1 MNDTTIPE
9 RWLLITRVIWFAL
22 VFLLLLIF
30 IVSIPAYFNQVRVP
44 CGGVDCQILALS
56 PQEVQLLPDFG
67 LSLDF
72 YIGYVIGLGIFGFTL
87 IFLMAGSVYWL
98 RSSTWLG
105 FLVSLAL
112 VVFGTFTA
120 ESSTALV
127 RQSPNLAWP
136 FFLLNFMTNGLV
148 MLLFFLFPDG
158 RFVPRW
164 TWLLTIIFVVAF
176 LLDLLLR
183 NRGQLEPSYS
193 ITGNL
198 LMISFLAVG
207 VVAQIYRYRRIST
220 PTQRQQTKW
229 IMFGLVS
236 LFIMLFIW
244 TFLFELFPPQSS
256 SVRLALKLGL
266 SLSLILFIIFPI
278 SIVFSILRYRLWDID
293 IVIQRTLVYGLLTLS
308 LLLIYF
314 GSVVLLQEIFSTV
327 TGQRSAVAIVVSTLL
342 IAALFA
348 PLRQRI
354 QNFIDRRFY
363 RRKYD
368 AVQTLAQFSQ
378 TAREEVEL
386 ETLTAELVQ
395 VVQET
400 MQPETV
406 SLWLPAPRSRK
417 DRIKGFSS

>member
-9 RWLLITRVIWFAL
+9 RWLLISRVIWFAL

-30 IVSIPAYFNQVRVP
+30 IVSIPPYFNQVRVP
-44 CGGVDCQILALS
+44 CGAVDCQILALS
-56 PQEVQLLPDFG
+56 PQEAQLLPDFG

-72 YIGYVIGLGIFGFTL
+72 YIRYVIGLGIFGFTL
-87 IFLMAGSVYWL
+87 IFLMAGSIYWL

-127 RQSPNLAWP
+127 RQYPNLAWP
-136 FFLLNFMTNGLV
+136 FFLLLFMTSV
-148 MLLFFLFPDG
+148 FVVLLFFLFPDG

-164 TWLLTIIFVVAF
+164 TRLLTITFVVAF

-198 LMISFLAVG
+198 LLISCLAVG
-207 VVAQIYRYRRIST
+207 VVAQVYRYRRIST

-266 SLSLILFIIFPI
+266 SLSLILFMIFPI

-293 IVIQRTLVYGLLTLS
+293 IVIQRTLVYGLLTL
-308 LLLIYF
+308 LLFLIYS

-327 TGQRSAVAIVVSTLL
+327 TGQRSAVAIVISTLL

-348 PLRQRI
+348 PLRRRI
-354 QNFIDRRFY
+354 QGFIDRRFY

-368 AVQTLAQFSQ
+368 AAQTLALFSQ

-386 ETLTAELVQ
+386 ETLTAELMQ

-400 MQPETV
+400 MQPAQV
-406 SLWLPAPRSRK
+406 SLWLPDPPSRRK
-417 DRIKGFSS
+417 